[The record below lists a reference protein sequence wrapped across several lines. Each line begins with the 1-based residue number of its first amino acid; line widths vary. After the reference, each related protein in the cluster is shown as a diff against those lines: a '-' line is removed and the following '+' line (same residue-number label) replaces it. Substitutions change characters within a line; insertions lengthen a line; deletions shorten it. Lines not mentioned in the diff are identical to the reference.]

1 MKKFYSALF
10 ISLISVLTLSAC
22 SDNDDGKEDE
32 IQGKGAKYKVVF
44 NQSGD
49 HKSYSK
55 ILVIAAN
62 GSPLYDDIKQ
72 ERVAKTAFNEED
84 MTEDMFSIS
93 TEKKALQF
101 QVVASV
107 LDLNDAPNASMTW
120 EVIIYKDDKEIDR
133 RKLNFED
140 GHTTTSHDL
149 NLYFD

>member
-22 SDNDDGKEDE
+22 SDNDDGKED
-32 IQGKGAKYKVVF
+32 
-44 NQSGD
+44 
-49 HKSYSK
+49 KSYSK

-140 GHTTTSHDL
+140 GHTTTCHDL